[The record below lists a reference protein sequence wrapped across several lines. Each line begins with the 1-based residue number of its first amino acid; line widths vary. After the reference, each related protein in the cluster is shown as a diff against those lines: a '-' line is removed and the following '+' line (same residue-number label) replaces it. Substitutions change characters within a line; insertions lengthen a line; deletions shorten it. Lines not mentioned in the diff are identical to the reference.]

1 MLHSLLR
8 AAWPPPFSKARKQT
22 STRGMDEAI
31 EDAGWSTT
39 DLTTVEKTQSLL
51 KVKRQNLILILYRLK
66 LLSYSLVLRTGK
78 NSSCRYWAESYLEC
92 LLKKK
97 RATTRQHYTSHTD
110 LFVIL
115 SEQISTVM
123 VNMDNNQQIV
133 VPLMVKFMSELQY
146 FMRCRT

>member
-8 AAWPPPFSKARKQT
+8 AAWPHPFSKVQRRQT
-22 STRGMDEAI
+22 STRGMDEAT

-39 DLTTVEKTQSLL
+39 DLTTFEKTQSLL

-78 NSSCRYWAESYLEC
+78 NSSCRYWAECYLEC
-92 LLKKK
+92 LPKKK
-97 RATTRQHYTSHTD
+97 SHHLTTLHLSHWSVCNC
-110 LFVIL
+110 LNKYP
-115 SEQISTVM
+115 QIYS
-123 VNMDNNQQIV
+123 NQQIV